1 MASPHTSST
10 LGETAAP
17 LPDLG
22 AWMAT
27 HGARLRRYFTRRAP
41 RGEAEDLVQDVFL
54 HVQAARLD
62 RPIIEVERYL
72 FTVAH
77 NVLVSRARR
86 LRAGSIDAQR
96 TLWEFSEA
104 AGGLSPERIVCA
116 RQDYARVMEIIEHL
130 PPRTRMAFRLNRFE
144 EMSYRAIAE
153 RMGIT
158 KDSVKEL
165 LRRAHAHLDQAAKR
179 DA

>member
-1 MASPHTSST
+1 MALPHAST
-10 LGETAAP
+10 ALADSAPP

-22 AWMAT
+22 AWMAS
-27 HGARLRRYFTRRAP
+27 HGARLHRYFARRAP
-41 RGEAEDLVQDVFL
+41 RAEAEDLVQDVFL
-54 HVQAARLD
+54 HVQAARLEK
-62 RPIIEVERYL
+62 PIIEVERYL

-86 LRAGSIDAQR
+86 LGARSVDAQT

-116 RQDYARVMEIIEHL
+116 RQDYARILDVIDGL

-144 EMSYRAIAE
+144 ELSYGAIAA

-165 LRRAHAHLDQAAKR
+165 LRRAHTHLEQAVKR
-179 DA
+179 DG